1 MNTRFLGLVTIAS
14 SAILILDSFR
24 HVLLGREEVFDTVG
38 LLTSSLW
45 CIGGIAALVGMVQLN
60 ALGKNTVVRA
70 LAFVPILGFGLLV
83 VANIIQLAGM
93 VTTENNSLA
102 GVGWL
107 VQMAGMVVVGILT
120 IAAGI
125 WRGWR
130 RFVPLA
136 TIVSAPITFAISDAI
151 GNFIPVVGVYVLWLL
166 LGYVVATGE
175 REPAGQPGLAS

>member
-1 MNTRFLGLVTIAS
+1 MFWA
-14 SAILILDSFR
+14 
-24 HVLLGREEVFDTVG
+24 
-38 LLTSSLW
+38 
-45 CIGGIAALVGMVQLN
+45 IGGIAALVGLVQLN
-60 ALGKNTVVRA
+60 ALGRNTLVRA
-70 LAFVPILGFGLLV
+70 VAFVPIIGFILLV
-83 VANIIQLAGM
+83 LAGIVQLAGL
-93 VTTENNSLA
+93 TTAEDNMLA
-102 GVGWL
+102 GAGWL

-136 TIVSAPITFAISDAI
+136 TIVVAPLSLAI
-151 GNFIPVVGVYVLWLL
+151 GNAIDNTILATVLVYGCWIL